1 MTEFIFFVAAI
12 ILFCVMA
19 EKFSDKFGMPAL
31 IMFMF
36 VGILFGS
43 DGIFGIP
50 FEDFVLAERL
60 CSIALIFIMF
70 YGGFNT
76 KWGTAKQVAGKAI
89 LLSTVGVFI
98 TAAITTA
105 LCYFCLKMSFADSF
119 LIGAVLSSTD
129 AASVFAILRKNKL
142 NLKDGTASILEV
154 ESGSNDPVAYLLT
167 AIAINLVLTGEMG
180 SVLIPI
186 LLQLVIG
193 TIVGLVFAKGCVYI
207 IARTGLVSD
216 GLDTVF
222 FIAAVLICYA
232 VTDLLGGNAYLS
244 VYLFGIYTGN
254 RRIRN
259 KQTII
264 AFFDGVTSLAQ
275 FLIFFLIGLLSFPHQ
290 MPKIMGTAV
299 FVVVVLTL
307 VARPIAVFLL
317 MKPLKCST
325 NQCLLISW
333 AGLRGAS
340 SSVFAI
346 MAVAAGVSMKQDLF
360 HIVFMVSLFSVA
372 LQGTLLPKAAKLFDM
387 IDDNSDVRKTFNDY
401 EDVTDFKLVK
411 MPIKEGHIWENKFI
425 KDIGMPTGT
434 LAIMVKRGKDNI
446 VAKGYTQIL
455 KGDDV
460 ILSVPPYHP
469 GKNETLRE
477 IEIGKNNS
485 WCNKEIRELNIM
497 KNELITMIIRGEETI
512 IPDGKTKILENDIVV
527 VYQAKTN

>member
-1 MTEFIFFVAAI
+1 MTEFIFCVAAI
-12 ILFCVMA
+12 IFFCVIA

-31 IMFMF
+31 ILFMF

-43 DGIFGIP
+43 DGVFGIP
-50 FEDFVLAERL
+50 FEDFVMAEKL

-76 KWGTAKQVAGKAI
+76 KWETAKQVAGKAI
-89 LLSTVGVFI
+89 LLSTAGVFI
-98 TAAITTA
+98 TAAITTV
-105 LCYFCLKMSFADSF
+105 LCYAVLRLPFAESF

-167 AIAINLVLTGEMG
+167 VIAINMVLTGEMG
-180 SVLIPI
+180 RVVLPI
-186 LLQLVIG
+186 ILQLVIG
-193 TIVGLVFAKGCVYI
+193 VVVGILFAKGCVYI
-207 IARTGLVSD
+207 ISRTGLVSD

-264 AFFDGVTSLAQ
+264 AFFDGVTSLSQ
-275 FLIFFLIGLLSFPHQ
+275 ILIFFLIGFLSFPHQ
-290 MPKIMGTAV
+290 MPKIMGEAV
-299 FVVVVLTL
+299 FIVVVLTL
-307 VARPIAVFLL
+307 IARPIATFLL

-325 NQCLLISW
+325 NQCLLIAW

-372 LQGTLLPKAAKLFDM
+372 IQGTLLPLAARKFDM

-401 EDVTDFKLVK
+401 QDVVDFKLVK
-411 MPIKEGHIWENKFI
+411 MHINPGHIWENQFI
-425 KDIGMPTGT
+425 KDVTMPTGT
-434 LAIMVKRGKDNI
+434 LAIMVKRGKYTI

-455 KGDDV
+455 PGDDV

-469 GKNETLRE
+469 EKHEYLQE
-477 IEIGKNNS
+477 MEIGRNHS
-485 WCNKEIRELNIM
+485 WCNKEIRELSVM
-497 KNELITMIIRGEETI
+497 KNELITMIVRGDETI
-512 IPDGKTKILENDIVV
+512 IPDGKTKILENDVVV
-527 VYQAKTN
+527 VYQAKMI